1 MRIDQAAASASDMPA
16 AAGTSRSGPVGQ
28 DAFLK
33 LLITQLQYQDPTAPQ
48 ADGEFLAQL
57 AQFSTLEQ
65 LQRMNATLDGIAAV
79 FQQVGGADQAPP
91 TEGR

>member
-1 MRIDQAAASASDMPA
+1 MRIDQAAASASDRP

-79 FQQVGGADQAPP
+79 FQQVGGADQALP

>member
-1 MRIDQAAASASDMPA
+1 MTIDRITSAADTTNTSNVASGDAL
-16 AAGTSRSGPVGQ
+16 GQ

-33 LLITQLQYQDPTAPQ
+33 LLITQLQYQDPTQPQ

-65 LQRMNATLDGIAAV
+65 LQAMNAKLDVIAGV
-79 FQQVGGADQAPP
+79 FTEAAGSADSEGA
-91 TEGR
+91 

>member
-1 MRIDQAAASASDMPA
+1 MKVDQATSSATDTYG
-16 AAGTSRSGPVGQ
+16 AAGVQQRGPMGQ

-65 LQRMNATLDGIAAV
+65 LQRMNATLDGIATV
-79 FQQVGGADQAPP
+79 LGQVGGAEAPY

>member
-1 MRIDQAAASASDMPA
+1 MRVDHATSAANDSSG
-16 AAGTSRSGPVGQ
+16 AGGVQQSSMGQ

-33 LLITQLQYQDPTAPQ
+33 LLITQLQYQDPTQPQ

-65 LQRMNATLDGIAAV
+65 LQRMNATLDGIATV
-79 FQQVGGADQAPP
+79 LGTVSGAAAPY
-91 TEGR
+91 TEGQ

>member
-1 MRIDQAAASASDMPA
+1 MRIDQATASAADMPGAPRAAS
-16 AAGTSRSGPVGQ
+16 TSPMGQ

-65 LQRMNATLDGIAAV
+65 LQRMNATLDSIAAV
-79 FQQVGGADQAPP
+79 FQQIEGA
-91 TEGR
+91 